1 VFGHAITL
9 THVCCHTC
17 RIVDTERTEELQPR
31 TRTVVL
37 RVVDSQQV
45 MPEKEATYAFACAP
59 EAETLADVLNGF
71 ALCFPMYEITRACN
85 QLGEAVDCDETV
97 RVTSVFVHTVSGN
110 ELRAIPEMPVVPA
123 VFPRAQFQV
132 ANGLYNVV
140 CAQLERDGKCVGDY
154 SSLSCVVLV
163 PKFNSLKQQTE
174 ERIQACAGLAG
185 ADESFQVS
193 VELYP
198 NTSSQHRMQ
207 TLLQEIRSRKHP
219 DKLYVFVVDECHY
232 APSTSAIPAL
242 HDADVRA
249 LSNVVVVLVSATPYN
264 CISTRSRIPADNI
277 VEWSSLVDRHATP
290 NYIGFE
296 HYFRSITFALPAT
309 PDSGQLRLVVVAGDL
324 GVKTTV
330 NLAECDHKRDYADH
344 ETLAA
349 VITQRLRD
357 CRVPLTCACGE
368 DGKICFRRSGR
379 DRDLKTPLF
388 ICVTPLMRALG
399 FPAGASFPAG
409 TRAVVA
415 PEPHQLGDDVPLVSQ
430 HMRQDSPFS
439 VLYEAIVAKCDHLK
453 RFNVKTTVK
462 LTAEWKDEWRG
473 LQAHRPPVTLD
484 NKKMMS
490 AKNGFTIILDYIL
503 SLAYYGSC
511 RLDRFD
517 PDATTCLLKSL
528 SPVEHQVQQVT
539 DDMSAR
545 FLKMAAECCYFY
557 DDRSSQACNI
567 ADALNAALEKM
578 YRSAHEEMKAQGEPD
593 QADCLRH
600 ILSQKM
606 KSELKHKTTSE
617 DQSWYTETDRIV
629 CMLLTERRTA
639 PMVLMRVYDKDE
651 NVAMQIVLRHALQV
665 CGLTREGK
673 RRVPAFSV
681 ISDTSET
688 SLLTQIEDHFR
699 YDYNVGEGEG
709 RDELHV
715 NDIVAR
721 REQAASEAAAAAG
734 TVRKANPDLKYEDL
748 LNIPCLIILCE
759 KGRMGDTFPHTLR
772 TLDLRLRT
780 GGTAS
785 CFLQEIGRMCRYPR
799 TEGSEAATTVAE
811 AETCCK
817 RASHGVTVSAASTQ
831 QFLGVA
837 RTAADVE
844 RIVRSASPPTDYPVL
859 LARMVH
865 PLPYALIDPAVMEA
879 IRKAV
884 NQREASPA
892 LLAPADGGAAI
903 THSAMSERRRT
914 NRIIEFLKMSRG
926 LDSYLSSKTMM
937 REPLQYKLKPKAGHY
952 DATDKLQGQHLRRFL
967 LSAECQVGKTGAYL
981 HFLSLLR
988 SAITVLPGDG
998 QHPPVP
1004 PLIPLGAPW
1013 HRWLIPRFDDLN
1025 QQPNMLY
1032 DFPKTG
1038 KYHRC
1043 LAHQRLAQL
1052 QSLIATQH
1060 GGGGEGSF
1068 KQRFIGV
1075 IQEYE
1080 CTVTERGRR
1089 KLDLLPEYPSV
1100 PPAGHVGDDWILDF
1114 VNWDGRFVRDGVWH
1128 TCRDELL
1135 SAFEQWQGQ
1144 WQGGAVNVP
1153 LAQSVMFG
1161 EHPSVTLLAAEQDGL
1176 EGQGDGPASPAAA
1189 LVSVP
1194 LSDDLNVNCR
1204 AKTVAEYQLTA
1215 RLVPPNN
1222 GVTIELDNF
1231 FTVQATQNGD
1241 YHRPVG
1247 TCSVK
1252 LSVPPGVIVPAS
1264 QVPLHSSRANSLS
1277 AKFGFLLKT
1286 PGKIKHWVFTPTFS
1300 GTPSVGPQDKL
1311 LMRDDAYALPSG
1323 SLKRWEDYGEVLLVR
1338 ACQLQDYQRFYG
1350 GTHIIATMPDS
1361 MQYVDAQGLPGPVL
1375 SAKDHGCGYSR
1386 RFGQL
1391 LANYLGLQ
1399 RVWMIDDYVLKC
1411 WQIVCKDKNSTRS
1424 NVQVQSATFATV
1436 MMHIE
1441 SLFDTESTSPYP
1453 HFDERAGEALEEA
1466 NKDALSEIVGAA
1478 EQYGVVGM
1486 WRGYQWRD
1494 DVAHPIKKSYSVY
1507 SFFLLN
1513 VEATVSRGLYFPAR
1527 PIWEDIEFNNLL
1539 DEHRL
1544 LVCKLQVFAHEKK
1557 VHSPAIEWPQL
1568 PLEVPTLF
1576 TRLRDAGYHVCGGA
1590 LYYESIMTL
1599 PAANTVL
1606 IELELILPP
1615 EPLQGPV
1622 TFLTAAH
1629 NASIFQQGALAGLE
1643 HECTLQACVH
1653 KVINEST
1660 VLGHAVDRAA
1670 AATQPVQWLLLVPRA
1685 ETVTHVD
1692 ADLATLNLACRDL
1705 SVSFQLLTDITGEP
1719 VIIVLATL
1727 SKQSSAAAT
1736 LEITTAPMELDEA
1749 VLLLTQPPL
1758 SQPLPSPSNFSPL
1771 PSPAVRGP
1779 RGQTRRREANGA
1791 DKWITDHAKV
1801 LMEELRSRGRL
1812 LGDSRAGAI
1821 DDIFGRALPTVNQL
1835 GAQLTEAMQLYDRCR
1850 KTVRNEQ
1857 RRRASSREGTAA
1869 PHHTEGG
1876 ANDAALRSSA
1886 GGEAAIEGS
1895 DAALQGVD
1903 EALQGEGDAHVGG
1916 AFSEGEGEHEEEW
1929 GNEGDDSASPA
1940 KRSRHI

>member
-1 VFGHAITL
+1 VK
-9 THVCCHTC
+9 
-17 RIVDTERTEELQPR
+17 ELQPLK
-31 TRTVVL
+31 RTVGL
-37 RVVDSQQV
+37 RVIDNQQDV
-45 MPEKEATYAFACAP
+45 PAREFAFTFACAP
-59 EAETLADVLNGF
+59 GAETLDDVLNGF
-71 ALCFPMYEITRACN
+71 ALCFPMYEITEVSN
-85 QLGEAVDCDETV
+85 QLGEAVDSDEAV
-97 RVTSVFVHTVSGN
+97 RLTEVFVHTVSDN
-110 ELRAIPEMPVVPA
+110 ELLTIPEKPALPA
-123 VFPRAQFQV
+123 VFPRAQLQV
-132 ANGLYNVV
+132 ANGLYSIV
-140 CAQLERDGKCVGDY
+140 CAQLERDGKCVGNY

-198 NTSSQHRMQ
+198 NSSSQQRMQ
-207 TLLQEIRSRKHP
+207 ALLQEIRSEKHP

-249 LSNVVVVLVSATPYN
+249 RNNVVVVLVSATPYN

-277 VEWSSLVDRHATP
+277 VEWSSLVDLHATP

-296 HYFRSITFALPAT
+296 HYFRSIAFTLPAPGGPAA
-309 PDSGQLRLVVVAGDL
+309 PDSTGRLYLVIAVGDPA
-324 GVKTTV
+324 VDTRV
-330 NLAECDHKRDYADH
+330 HFENCDHYREYADH
-344 ETLAA
+344 QTLAA
-349 VITQRLRD
+349 LITQRLRD
-357 CRVPLTCACGE
+357 RHIALTCACGE
-368 DGKICFRRSGR
+368 DGKVVFRRS
-379 DRDLKTPLF
+379 RDLRTPLF
-388 ICVTPLMRALG
+388 LRDTALMRALG
-399 FPAGASFPAG
+399 FPAGARFAVEE
-409 TRAVVA
+409 RAVTATSV
-415 PEPHQLGDDVPLVSQ
+415 HTLGDDVPLVSQ
-430 HMRQDSPFS
+430 HLRQDSPFS
-439 VLYEAIVAKCDHLK
+439 VLYEAIVAECDQLK
-453 RFNVKTTVK
+453 RFNVRTTVK
-462 LTAEWKDEWRG
+462 LSAQWSDELKG
-473 LQAHRPPVTLD
+473 LQGRRPPVTRLF
-484 NKKMMS
+484 NKMMS

-503 SLAYYGSC
+503 SIAYYGSC
-511 RLDRFD
+511 RIERCDQT
-517 PDATTCLLKSL
+517 ATFQLKVL
-528 SPVEHQVQQVT
+528 CDGDV
-539 DDMSAR
+539 DDDKCAR
-545 FLKMAAECCYFY
+545 FLSMVAECCYFD
-557 DDRSSQACNI
+557 DDRSGQACNI
-567 ADALNAALEKM
+567 ADALNAALEEL
-578 YRSAHEEMKAQGEPD
+578 YRSAHEEINVPGAPD
-593 QADCLRH
+593 YAVCLRY
-600 ILSQKM
+600 ILKQKLHA
-606 KSELKHKTTSE
+606 ERTHHTTSE

-629 CMLLTERRTA
+629 RMLVVERSPA

-651 NVAMQIVLRHALQV
+651 NMAMQIVLRHALQV
-665 CGLTREGK
+665 CGLVVTRQGK
-673 RRVPAFSV
+673 RSVPAFSV

-699 YDYNVGEGEG
+699 YDYNVGEDGAAPI
-709 RDELHV
+709 RV
-715 NDIVAR
+715 QDIVAL
-721 REQAASEAAAAAG
+721 REQAANEAAAAAG
-734 TVRKANPDLKYEDL
+734 MVRRANPDLKYEDL

-799 TEGSEAATTVAE
+799 TEGSEVATTMPEAE
-811 AETCCK
+811 AYCSSS
-817 RASHGVTVSAASTQ
+817 RHGVTVSAASTQ

-844 RIVRSASPPTDYPVL
+844 RIVAAAYPATEWPVL
-859 LARMVH
+859 LARIVH
-865 PLPYALIDPAVMEA
+865 PLPYALIDPEVMEA

-884 NQREASPA
+884 NQRESSSA
-892 LLAPADGGAAI
+892 LLAPAVGGAAI
-903 THSAMSERRRT
+903 TRSEMTERRRT
-914 NRIIEFLKMSRG
+914 NRIIEFLRMTRG
-926 LDSYLSSKTMM
+926 LDSYISSKTMQ
-937 REPLQYKLKPKAGHY
+937 RDALRYRLVPNGGHY
-952 DATDKLQGQHLRRFL
+952 DTGNHQEERHLRRFL

-981 HFLSLLR
+981 HFVTLLR
-988 SAITVLPGDG
+988 NAITALPGDG
-998 QHPPVP
+998 QPPPVP

-1013 HRWLIPRFDDLN
+1013 HRWLIPRLDNLN

-1043 LAHQRLAQL
+1043 IAHQRLAQL
-1052 QSLIATQH
+1052 QSLIAEQ
-1060 GGGGEGSF
+1060 GDGSERSF
-1068 KQRFIGV
+1068 KQRFIGM

-1089 KLDLLPEYPSV
+1089 KLDLLPEYPSL
-1100 PPAGHVGDDWILDF
+1100 PPTGHVGDDWILDF

-1135 SAFEQWQGQ
+1135 NAFAQWQEQ

-1176 EGQGDGPASPAAA
+1176 EGQGDEPPPPATA
-1189 LVSVP
+1189 LVAIP
-1194 LSDDLNVNCR
+1194 LAANLDVNCR

-1222 GVTIELDNF
+1222 SVTIELDNF
-1231 FTVQATQNGD
+1231 FTVQAPQNGD

-1247 TCSVK
+1247 TGSVK
-1252 LSVPPGVIVPAS
+1252 LSVPPGVLVPAS
-1264 QVPLHSSRANSLS
+1264 QVPLHSSRAKSLS
-1277 AKFGFLLKT
+1277 AKFGFLLKA

-1300 GTPSVGPQDKL
+1300 GTSTAGPQDKM

-1323 SLKRWEDYGEVLLVR
+1323 PLKRWEDYGEVLLVR
-1338 ACQLQDYQRFYG
+1338 ACQLQDYLRFYG
-1350 GTHIIATMPDS
+1350 GTHIIAAMPDS

-1375 SAKDHGCGYSR
+1375 YAADHGCGYCR

-1391 LANYLGLQ
+1391 LASYLGLQ
-1399 RVWMIDDYVLKC
+1399 RVWMIDDYVLNC
-1411 WQIVCKDKNSTRS
+1411 WQIVCNDKNSTRS

-1441 SLFDTESTSPYP
+1441 SLFNTESGSPYP
-1453 HFDERAGEALEEA
+1453 HFDERAGEALAEA
-1466 NKDALSEIVGAA
+1466 NKDALSEIVGPA

-1494 DVAHPIKKSYSVY
+1494 DVAHPVKKSYSVY

-1513 VEATVSRGLYFPAR
+1513 VEATVRKGLYFPAR

-1539 DEHRL
+1539 DERGL

-1576 TRLRDAGYHVCGGA
+1576 TRLRDAGYHVCSGA
-1590 LYYESIMTL
+1590 PYYESIMTL
-1599 PAANTVL
+1599 RAANAVL
-1606 IELELILPP
+1606 SEFEQILPH
-1615 EPLQGPV
+1615 EPLQAPV
-1622 TFLTAAH
+1622 TCLTAVH
-1629 NASIFQQGALAGLE
+1629 NASVFQQGALAGLE

-1653 KVINEST
+1653 KVINESK
-1660 VLGHAVDRAA
+1660 VLALAVDHAA
-1670 AATQPVQWLLLVPRA
+1670 ETNQPVHWLLLIPKA

-1692 ADLATLNLACRDL
+1692 ADLATLNLTHRDL

-1736 LEITTAPMELDEA
+1736 LDTTTAPMELDEA
-1749 VLLLTQPPL
+1749 VLPLTQPPL

-1791 DKWITDHAKV
+1791 DKWITDNAKV
-1801 LMEELRSRGRL
+1801 LMKELRSRGRL

-1857 RRRASSREGTAA
+1857 RRRASATGGTAV

-1876 ANDAALRSSA
+1876 ANDAAHRSSA

-1903 EALQGEGDAHVGG
+1903 EVLQGEGDAHVGG
-1916 AFSEGEGEHEEEW
+1916 AFSEGEGERGEEW